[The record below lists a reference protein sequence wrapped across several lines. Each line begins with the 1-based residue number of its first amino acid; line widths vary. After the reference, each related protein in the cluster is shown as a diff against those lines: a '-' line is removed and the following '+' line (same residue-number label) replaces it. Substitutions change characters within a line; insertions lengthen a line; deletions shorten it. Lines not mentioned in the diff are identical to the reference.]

1 MLQDTLNNVSA
12 AREKLQSR
20 VQPQVDQASAEL
32 KKVLSDLGVEVTGET
47 RLQEL
52 VTQLRE
58 RNPSLRSFTRNLDV
72 ATYDLRKK
80 LWWNANM
87 MSAYVAD
94 QAGQRYEA
102 EVKPKLQH
110 YRQTAESRARTLFEQ
125 IRELAPASQRAESE

>member
-20 VQPQVDQASAEL
+20 VQPQFEQASTEL
-32 KKVLSDLGVEVTGET
+32 KKVLSDMGVEVTGET
-47 RLQEL
+47 QLQEL

-58 RNPSLRSFTRNLDV
+58 RNPSLRSFTRNLDL

-94 QAGQRYEA
+94 QAGQRYESN
-102 EVKPKLQH
+102 VKPTLQH
-110 YRQTAESRARTLFEQ
+110 YRQTAESRARTLFGQ
-125 IRELAPASQRAESE
+125 IRELTPATQRAESE